1 MGLEQKCRA
10 SWPGG
15 SGDVKAL
22 LETHEL
28 ILRGDIKRT
37 FPIARLEEIR
47 VEDGDLRFRAGE
59 EDVSLTLGADTA
71 GRWAKKLTTPPPS
84 LAQKLGI
91 GPSAK
96 ALVIGEI
103 DDAAL
108 IEALGEN
115 TTTVPQD
122 AQLCLAVVRD
132 DAELHIAIRAQQS
145 CAFETLIWIVNVKG
159 PRSPFNDNAVRG
171 VMRNAGYIDNKV
183 STVSD
188 VLSATRYARR
198 R

>member
-37 FPIARLEEIR
+37 FPITRLEDIR
-47 VEDGDLRFRAGE
+47 VEDEDLRFHAGD

-71 GRWAKKLTTPPPS
+71 GRWAKKLTTPPPTV
-84 LAQKLGI
+84 AQKLGI

-103 DDAAL
+103 DDATLIDAL
-108 IEALGEN
+108 AEN
-115 TTTVPQD
+115 TTTAPQE
-122 AQLCLAVVRD
+122 ARLCLAVVRD
-132 DAELHIAIRAQQS
+132 EAELHIAIRAQQS
-145 CAFETLIWIVNVKG
+145 CAFETLIWIANVKG
-159 PRSPFNDNAVRG
+159 SRSPFTENAVRSI
-171 VMRNAGYIDNKV
+171 MRDAGYIDNKV
-183 STVSD
+183 SAVSD

>member
-28 ILRGDIKRT
+28 ILRGDVKRS
-37 FPIARLEEIR
+37 FPIARLANIR
-47 VEDGDLRFRAGE
+47 VDAENLRFRAADE
-59 EDVSLTLGADTA
+59 EIALTLGAEIA

-84 LAQKLGI
+84 LAQKLGV
-91 GPSAK
+91 GPTSK

-108 IEALGEN
+108 SEALGGNIVASPEE
-115 TTTVPQD
+115 
-122 AQLCLAVVRD
+122 ARLCVAVVRD
-132 DAELHIAIRAQQS
+132 EEALRQALLVQQS
-145 CAFETLIWIVNVKG
+145 CAFETLIWIANVKG
-159 PRSPFNDNAVRG
+159 PRSPFGDNAVRSF
-171 VMRNAGYIDNKV
+171 MRNAGYIDNKV
-183 STVSD
+183 SAVSD
-188 VLSATRYARR
+188 ILSATRYARR